1 MQAQARSADIVGA
14 AWRKA
19 SLLAKNEFA
28 HDFHRVLAHQA
39 QLRKNLRR
47 RRRCP
52 FCSSASGRGGVRKKA
67 GVSGDLFVQFS
78 TPPECFG
85 KKSIPQERRFVNM
98 RGKISRGKQPRFAP
112 VFRLFSAP
120 APSARKKYAALRFSL
135 RLPLRRPR
143 LRLCG
148 AGPARKKEEPP
159 PLFSLLYILSTD
171 THPRKISP
179 LGQ

>member
-1 MQAQARSADIVGA
+1 
-14 AWRKA
+14 
-19 SLLAKNEFA
+19 
-28 HDFHRVLAHQA
+28 
-39 QLRKNLRR
+39 
-47 RRRCP
+47 
-52 FCSSASGRGGVRKKA
+52 
-67 GVSGDLFVQFS
+67 
-78 TPPECFG
+78 
-85 KKSIPQERRFVNM
+85 M

-135 RLPLRRPR
+135 YPPLRLPLRLPR

-171 THPRKISP
+171 THRARFLHSAGFQPFSVKMTRTVCIFRDPFDCAAHMLFAAP
-179 LGQ
+179 LRVTEKKAKWPVLPSCHPE